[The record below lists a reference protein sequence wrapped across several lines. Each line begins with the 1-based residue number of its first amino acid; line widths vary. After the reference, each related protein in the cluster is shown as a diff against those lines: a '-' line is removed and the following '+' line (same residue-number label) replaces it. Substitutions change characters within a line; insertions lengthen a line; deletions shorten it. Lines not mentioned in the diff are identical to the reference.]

1 MPPLKLLHLDVELVL
16 HRPVESTSNRELSLC
31 FVNRCIITISSR
43 RLRCSSRMFFAY
55 VSVRYFCCVF
65 CVIGPQLRSRRR
77 TRQAHYP
84 IESISEI
91 YSGFRVQTSRT
102 LQKNCRR
109 RRCKSCSR
117 DRRGEKPNAIG
128 NRWRASRNGSR
139 RADLGGYGYG
149 GA

>member
-55 VSVRYFCCVF
+55 VSVPYFCCVF

-84 IESISEI
+84 LESISEM
-91 YSGFRVQTSRT
+91 YFRFPCTNIQNSPEELPSTAMQIMFSR
-102 LQKNCRR
+102 
-109 RRCKSCSR
+109 
-117 DRRGEKPNAIG
+117 
-128 NRWRASRNGSR
+128 
-139 RADLGGYGYG
+139 
-149 GA
+149 